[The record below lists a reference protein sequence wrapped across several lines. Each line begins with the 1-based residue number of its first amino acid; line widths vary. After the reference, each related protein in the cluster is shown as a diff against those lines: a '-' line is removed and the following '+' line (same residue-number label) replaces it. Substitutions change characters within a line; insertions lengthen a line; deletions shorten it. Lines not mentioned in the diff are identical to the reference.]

1 MLTFANQPV
10 GQLIDTDSSNAYL
23 LSPAMTHPLFSRHE
37 VTLQKALAAIETRG
51 YWSPFSEMPSPKV
64 YGETA
69 SADGEAAF
77 KAHLNRA
84 FRLDQPAT
92 GDTIGSEASPFGF
105 ALGIRYPRSEPDQL
119 ITAAASAQKR
129 WREAGPTAWVGVS
142 LEILARLNRASFEI
156 AHSVMHTTGQAFMMA
171 FQAGGPHAQ
180 DRALEAVA
188 YAWDQLR
195 RIPATAYW
203 EKPQGKNPPLA
214 MHKRYTIVPRGTGLV
229 LGCCTFPTW
238 NGYPGLFADL
248 ATGNTVIVK
257 PHPGAILPLAITV
270 RIARD
275 VLREAGF
282 DPNVVTLLAT
292 SPDDGAL
299 VQTLAQRPEIRL
311 IDFTGSTQNGTWL
324 ERHAVQAHV
333 FTEKAGVNQVVI
345 DSADDIKAAARNI
358 AFSLALY
365 SGQMCTAPQNI
376 YIPRDGVR
384 TAEGTLSFDD
394 TAAAITSAVEKLVA
408 DPARAVE
415 ILGAIQNDGVMRRI
429 DEARTLGRVLVDSGT
444 LEHPQ
449 FPEARVRTPLLL
461 QLDAAKDATTFTHEW
476 FGPIAFLI
484 ATDSTAQSLELAGS
498 IARDHG
504 ALTLSVYSTDDA
516 VIDAA
521 HEASI
526 QGGVALSINL
536 TGGVFVNQS
545 AAFSDFHG
553 TGANPAANSALTDAA
568 FVANRFRVV
577 QSRGHV
583 EPKTPT
589 AEVGQTA

>member
-1 MLTFANQPV
+1 
-10 GQLIDTDSSNAYL
+10 
-23 LSPAMTHPLFSRHE
+23 MTHTLFTKHE
-37 VTLQKALAAIETRG
+37 DTLQKALAAIEARG

-69 SADGEAAF
+69 NADGESAF
-77 KAHLNRA
+77 KALLNNK
-84 FRLDQPAT
+84 FELDQPST
-92 GDTIGSEASPFGF
+92 GEITAAEQSPFGF
-105 ALGIRYPRSEPDQL
+105 PLGVRYPKSDPDAL
-119 ITAAASAQKR
+119 IAAAGKAQPA
-129 WREAGPTAWVGVS
+129 WREAGPKAWIGVS
-142 LEILARLNRASFEI
+142 LEILARLNRLSFEI
-156 AHSVMHTTGQAFMMA
+156 GYSVMHTTGQAFMMA

-180 DRALEAVA
+180 DRALEAVT

-195 RIPATAYW
+195 RIPATAHW

-214 MHKRYTIVPRGTGLV
+214 MQKRFNIAPRGTGLV

-270 RIARD
+270 RVARD

-292 SPDDGAL
+292 EPNDGEL
-299 VQTLAQRPEIRL
+299 VQNLAQRPEIKL

-324 ERHAVQAHV
+324 ERNAHQAQV
-333 FTEKAGVNQVVI
+333 FTEKAGVNQIVI
-345 DSADDIKAAARNI
+345 DSVDDIKAVARNI

-376 YIPRDGVR
+376 YVPRDGIR
-384 TAEGTLSFDD
+384 TAEGTISFQAVAD
-394 TAAAITSAVEKLVA
+394 AIASAVHKLGS

-415 ILGAIQNDGVMRRI
+415 LLGAIQNEAIEQRI
-429 DEARTLGRVLVDSGT
+429 DEARELGHVLADSQS
-444 LEHPQ
+444 LEHPT
-449 FPEARVRTPLLL
+449 FAGARVRTPLVL
-461 QLDAAKDATTFTHEW
+461 QLDAATDEAKFTKEW
-476 FGPIAFLI
+476 FGPISFVI
-484 ATDSTAQSLELAGS
+484 ATDSTAQSLELAGR
-498 IARDHG
+498 IAAEHG
-504 ALTLSVYSTDDA
+504 ALTLSVYSTDDT
-516 VIDAA
+516 VIEAA
-521 HEASI
+521 TEASI
-526 QGGVALSINL
+526 LGGVALSINL

-553 TGANPAANSALTDAA
+553 TGANPAANAALADAA

-577 QSRGHV
+577 QSRVHV
-583 EPKTPT
+583 EPK
-589 AEVGQTA
+589 AVAA

>member
-1 MLTFANQPV
+1 
-10 GQLIDTDSSNAYL
+10 
-23 LSPAMTHPLFSRHE
+23 MTHSLFAKHE
-37 VTLQKALAAIETRG
+37 GALQKALAAIETRG
-51 YWSPFSEMPSPKV
+51 YWSPFAEMPSPKV

-84 FRLDQPAT
+84 FELDQPST
-92 GDTIGSEASPFGF
+92 GETVGSEASPFGF
-105 ALGIRYPRSEPDQL
+105 ALGARYPKSTPDQL
-119 ITAAASAQKR
+119 IEAAQNAQR
-129 WREAGPTAWVGVS
+129 AWRAAGPKAWAGVS
-142 LEILARLNRASFEI
+142 LEILERLNRASFEI
-156 AHSVMHTTGQAFMMA
+156 AFSVMHTTGQAFMMA

-180 DRALEAVA
+180 DRALEAVTYA
-188 YAWDQLR
+188 YDQLR
-195 RIPATAYW
+195 RIPADAHW

-214 MHKRYTIVPRGTGLV
+214 MQKRFTIVPRGTGLV

-292 SPDDGAL
+292 DPNDGAL
-299 VQTLAQRPEIRL
+299 VQQLALRPEIKL
-311 IDFTGSTQNGTWL
+311 IDFTGSTQNGDWL
-324 ERHAVQAHV
+324 ERNAHQAQV
-333 FTEKAGVNQVVI
+333 YTEKAGVNQIVI
-345 DSADDIKAAARNI
+345 DSVDDLKAAARNI
-358 AFSLALY
+358 AFSLSLY

-376 YIPRDGVR
+376 YVPRDGIR
-384 TAEGTLSFDD
+384 TAEGQVSFE
-394 TAAAITSAVEKLVA
+394 AVAQAIAGAVQKFVS

-415 ILGAIQNDGVMRRI
+415 ALGAIQNESVTARI
-429 DEARTLGRVLVDSGT
+429 DEARKLGTVLADSLT

-449 FPEARVRTPLLL
+449 FAGARVRTPLVLS
-461 QLDAAKDATTFTHEW
+461 LDAARDAAQFTREW
-476 FGPIAFLI
+476 FGPISFVI
-484 ATDSTAQSLELAGS
+484 ATDSTAQSLKLAGET
-498 IARDHG
+498 ARDHG

-516 VIDAA
+516 VIEAA
-521 HEASI
+521 HEAAI
-526 QGGVALSINL
+526 TGGVALSINL

-553 TGANPAANSALTDAA
+553 TGANPAANAALADAA

-577 QSRGHV
+577 QSRVHV
-583 EPKTPT
+583 EPKAAP
-589 AEVGQTA
+589 AVAS

>member
-1 MLTFANQPV
+1 
-10 GQLIDTDSSNAYL
+10 
-23 LSPAMTHPLFSRHE
+23 MTHPLFTKHE
-37 VTLQKALAAIETRG
+37 ATLDKALAAIETRG
-51 YWSPFSEMPSPKV
+51 YWSPFAEMPSPKV

-69 SADGEAAF
+69 NAEGEAAF
-77 KAHLNRA
+77 KRHLNRT
-84 FRLDQPAT
+84 FELDQPST
-92 GDTIGSEASPFGF
+92 GDTVGSEKSPFGI
-105 ALGIRYPRSEPDQL
+105 ALGIRYPKADPDAL
-119 ITAAASAQKR
+119 LLASAAAQKS
-129 WREAGPTAWVGVS
+129 WRAAGPKAWVGVS
-142 LEILARLNRASFEI
+142 LEILSRLNRASFEI
-156 AHSVMHTTGQAFMMA
+156 GYSVMHTTGQAFMMS

-180 DRALEAVA
+180 DRALEAVV

-195 RIPATAYW
+195 RIPAEAHW

-214 MHKRYTIVPRGTGLV
+214 MQKRFTVVPRGTGLV

-248 ATGNTVIVK
+248 ATGNAVIVK

-292 SPDDGAL
+292 EPNDGPL
-299 VQTLAQRPEIRL
+299 VQELALRPEIKL

-324 ERHAVQAHV
+324 ERNAHQAQV
-333 FTEKAGVNQVVI
+333 YTEKAGVNQIVI
-345 DSADDIKAAARNI
+345 DSVDDLKAVARNI

-376 YIPRDGVR
+376 YVPRDGIR
-384 TAEGTLSFDD
+384 TSDGQLGFDEV
-394 TAAAITSAVEKLVA
+394 AKALASAVEKLVS

-415 ILGAIQNDGVMRRI
+415 LTGAIQNDGVIQRI
-429 DEARTLGRVLVDSGT
+429 DEARKLGEVLVDSQT
-444 LEHPQ
+444 LTHPA
-449 FPEARVRTPLLL
+449 FADARVRSPLVLK
-461 QLDAAKDATTFTHEW
+461 LDARTDSAKFTKEW
-476 FGPIAFLI
+476 FGPISFVI

-498 IARDHG
+498 IAAEHG

-516 VIDAA
+516 IIDAA
-521 HEASI
+521 HEAAI
-526 QGGVALSINL
+526 RGGVALSINL
-536 TGGVFVNQS
+536 TGGVFINQS

-553 TGANPAANSALTDAA
+553 TGANPAANAALADAA

-577 QSRGHV
+577 QSRVHV
-583 EPKTPT
+583 APKAAP

>member
-1 MLTFANQPV
+1 
-10 GQLIDTDSSNAYL
+10 
-23 LSPAMTHPLFSRHE
+23 MTHPLFTKHE
-37 VTLQKALAAIETRG
+37 DTLHKALAALETRG
-51 YWSPFSEMPSPKV
+51 YWSPFAEMPSPKV

-69 SADGEAAF
+69 NADGEAAF
-77 KAHLNRA
+77 KAHLDKT
-84 FRLDQPAT
+84 FDLDQPSAGET
-92 GDTIGSEASPFGF
+92 VGAEVSPFGF
-105 ALGIRYPRSEPDQL
+105 PLGVRYPKADPNAL
-119 ITAAASAQKR
+119 IAASTTAQR
-129 WREAGPTAWVGVS
+129 EWRAAGPQTWIGVS
-142 LEILARLNRASFEI
+142 LEILARLNRASFELGY
-156 AHSVMHTTGQAFMMA
+156 SVMHTTGQAFMMA

-195 RIPATAYW
+195 RIPADAHW

-214 MHKRYTIVPRGTGLV
+214 MHKRYTVVPRGIGLV

-257 PHPGAILPLAITV
+257 PHPGAILPLALTV

-292 SPDDGAL
+292 EPNDGAL
-299 VQTLAQRPEIRL
+299 VQQLAQRPEIKL

-324 ERHAVQAHV
+324 ERNAHQAQV
-333 FTEKAGVNQVVI
+333 YTEKAGVNQIVI
-345 DSADDIKAAARNI
+345 DSVDDIKAAARNI

-376 YIPRDGVR
+376 YVPRGGIR
-384 TAEGTLSFDD
+384 TADGTLSFDEV
-394 TAAAITSAVEKLVA
+394 AQSLAGAVQKLVA

-415 ILGAIQNDGVMRRI
+415 LLGAIQNEGVVQRI
-429 DEARTLGRVLVDSGT
+429 DEAAKLGRVLVASQT
-444 LEHPQ
+444 LEHPA
-449 FPEARVRTPLLL
+449 FAGARVRTPLVL
-461 QLDAAKDATTFTHEW
+461 QLDAATDHAQFTKEW
-476 FGPIAFLI
+476 FGPISFVI
-484 ATDSTAQSLELAGS
+484 ATDSTAQSLDLAGE
-498 IARDHG
+498 IAAEHG
-504 ALTLSVYSTDDA
+504 ALTLAVYSTDDA
-516 VIDAA
+516 VLETA

-526 QGGVALSINL
+526 RGGVALSINL

-553 TGANPAANSALTDAA
+553 TGANPAANAALADAA

-577 QSRGHV
+577 QSRVHV
-583 EPKTPT
+583 EPKAAP
-589 AEVGQTA
+589 AVAG